1 MSSWTSWLR
10 QFLRLSLFLMTVIF
24 LKISGNMFCKMSFNW
39 NLSDAFIMIRIMSFG
54 EEYHRSKVHFCY
66 IISRVQTIKLLTI
79 VDVDP
84 DHLSQVMFIRLLL
97 CEVTIFFLFQH
108 SKFKFIFLLLLH
120 IPVAVPL
127 YYEAVSHHVIKLQ
140 FS

>member
-54 EEYHRSKVHFCY
+54 EEYHRSKVHFSY
-66 IISRVQTIKLLTI
+66 IISRVHTIKLLTI

-84 DHLSQVMFIRLLL
+84 DHLSQVMFIRLL
-97 CEVTIFFLFQH
+97 CEATIFFFSFNIVNLSSFFVVVAH
-108 SKFKFIFLLLLH
+108 ISSRSFIL
-120 IPVAVPL
+120 
-127 YYEAVSHHVIKLQ
+127 
-140 FS
+140 